1 MVFIETNHAFLSQNE
16 VRMTLE
22 RTDVIKSQHYDRFYF
37 QVFRQAPNASP
48 GSGESEK
55 LAHPTGSPGESEV
68 NKDSSPF
75 FKSRATILDRPAW
88 RDDPFTFELNG
99 PGELFILQI
108 IGVFTHQALN
118 KHPKKKESRKLS

>member
-1 MVFIETNHAFLSQNE
+1 
-16 VRMTLE
+16 MTLE

-37 QVFRQAPNASP
+37 QVFRQPPKAT
-48 GSGESEK
+48 SGLGEREK
-55 LAHPTGSPGESEV
+55 SAHPLGSPGESEV
-68 NKDSSPF
+68 HKDSSPF
-75 FKSRATILDRPAW
+75 YKSRATILDHPAW

-118 KHPKKKESRKLS
+118 KHPKKKESQKLS